1 MLRQLALI
9 MLPELILLC
18 FLVTYFWVDL
28 QSIATLLVF
37 NTLFI
42 SIFSQLSGGLLQKIA
57 LLAVGN
63 IAGTVWNYCFHLL
76 IVDAADSFMLS
87 DSTLSMLYTVAYPLL
102 NSLWAIAFW
111 SLSLAMLRYSTVR
124 GKPAN
129 DL

>member
-76 IVDAADSFMLS
+76 IVDAADSFILS

>member
-1 MLRQLALI
+1 

-76 IVDAADSFMLS
+76 IVDAADSFILS